1 MMLDKNG
8 IVDDRSNVIKNALF
22 SYMGRMQERVAVN
35 IELMLRCVSRGVSD
49 YIDAIGSLKMR
60 NNVYYNHFR
69 KLCCLNGKI
78 SEQEDAK
85 QLIQILRK
93 IARVALNVDL
103 SKIPVGEFR
112 TEKDVIKFF
121 SNPIN
126 NVRYS
131 PNKRFEIL
139 INLFFTKQSFYVK
152 KVMQ

>member
-1 MMLDKNG
+1 M
-8 IVDDRSNVIKNALF
+8 
-22 SYMGRMQERVAVN
+22 N

-85 QLIQILRK
+85 QLIQILRET
-93 IARVALNVDL
+93 ARVALNVDL
-103 SKIPVGEFR
+103 SKIPVGKFR

-139 INLFFTKQSFYVK
+139 INFFLEKMIIIMIFILFMREV
-152 KVMQ
+152 